1 MNGSTTRIE
10 WLRAEIE
17 NLKKLADD
25 QSHHYKSSRELLYE
39 GLSRVYL
46 WWQEANKESG
56 LLESMYEEYNLQYKR
71 QTIHEIVFSPLLR
84 YLWSMDGTVNSN
96 TIDQW
101 NRALNNMHTEVQN
114 NGEYYKTNTR
124 EKLISLISNKGGI
137 SALAGYVEKSAE
149 NTAAPKAKLNKS
161 AEEKLQNAHLHKGKV
176 FFATTARPIANF
188 NVPQTLA
195 AADSGFTLAL
205 LRKTGNGY
213 DVLGTVADPA
223 LVEQAVVAAY
233 QRTSAEM
240 PNTARLL
247 TDIIRTQTLPAKIA
261 GMAPSLADNSK
272 YKVEDGSKEVMKQLK
287 RLLFMA
293 KTGEFVLS
301 ANRSECSVVTYAKP
315 YSPIFDTADD
325 VALAVNDRTY
335 IENNLIHS
343 GDFNFYTADAAERVP
358 ETTDEPASHKLK
370 LENTVTKR
378 FRYVRFYKL
387 SSFKFE
393 PSRTQAVIKSDLQI
407 NPAYTV
413 KLDGKW
419 IGEMNALFLTRWVNG
434 LGAKMKRAEHS
445 ILMLDL
451 GKTGITFKHTY
462 KGNEFREAELVPFSG
477 KTTANGV
484 GQACVLSKD
493 IIPVLNA
500 LAQMEIRG
508 EVTLQADEKMLGFL
522 FATECADYRIAVPCC
537 TAKAKRIGDYFAAYG
552 AA

>member
-137 SALAGYVEKSAE
+137 SALAGYVEKTAE

-188 NVPQTLA
+188 NVPQTLT

-213 DVLGTVADPA
+213 DVLGTVADAA

-272 YKVEDGSKEVMKQLK
+272 YKVEEGSKEVMKQLK

-301 ANRSECSVVTYAKP
+301 ANRS
-315 YSPIFDTADD
+315 
-325 VALAVNDRTY
+325 
-335 IENNLIHS
+335 
-343 GDFNFYTADAAERVP
+343 
-358 ETTDEPASHKLK
+358 
-370 LENTVTKR
+370 
-378 FRYVRFYKL
+378 
-387 SSFKFE
+387 
-393 PSRTQAVIKSDLQI
+393 
-407 NPAYTV
+407 
-413 KLDGKW
+413 
-419 IGEMNALFLTRWVNG
+419 
-434 LGAKMKRAEHS
+434 
-445 ILMLDL
+445 
-451 GKTGITFKHTY
+451 
-462 KGNEFREAELVPFSG
+462 
-477 KTTANGV
+477 
-484 GQACVLSKD
+484 
-493 IIPVLNA
+493 
-500 LAQMEIRG
+500 
-508 EVTLQADEKMLGFL
+508 
-522 FATECADYRIAVPCC
+522 
-537 TAKAKRIGDYFAAYG
+537 
-552 AA
+552 